1 MKSKRFMAMAI
12 VAGFCVAALGASA
25 AQQTTG
31 QQAAGTEAQQKPQM
45 TMKEIKQKLG
55 IIVFPAKG
63 QTPEQQE
70 ADEWT
75 CLEWSL
81 DQAGLGANAGQQD
94 VQAAGDAAKAQA
106 KDATKGAAV
115 AGAAK
120 GAAAGAIFG
129 AIVGETG
136 EGAAIGAVG
145 GAMKGRRAKKQ
156 AEKQAEA
163 QTEAKVAADNKAKL
177 ETIKKG
183 MAACLESKGYTVQ

>member
-1 MKSKRFMAMAI
+1 MKPKHLISMAML
-12 VAGFCVAALGASA
+12 AGAVGIMALGLA
-25 AQQTTG
+25 AAGSQTTG
-31 QQAAGTEAQQKPQM
+31 TVQVKPKM

-70 ADEWT
+70 ADEWA
-75 CLEWSL
+75 CLEWSIN
-81 DQAGLGANAGQQD
+81 QSGLGPNAGQQD

-106 KDATKGAAV
+106 KEATTGAAV

-120 GAAAGAIFG
+120 GAAVGAIFG
-129 AIVGETG
+129 AITGDTG
-136 EGAAIGAVG
+136 EGAAVGAVAG
-145 GAMKGRRAKKQ
+145 GLKGRQAKKQ

-163 QTEAKVAADNKAKL
+163 QAEAKVAADNKAKL

-183 MAACLESKGYTVQ
+183 MAACLEAKGYTIQ

>member
-1 MKSKRFMAMAI
+1 MRSKNTIAMGML
-12 VAGFCVAALGASA
+12 AGLVCILALGLA
-25 AQQTTG
+25 AAG
-31 QQAAGTEAQQKPQM
+31 SQAAGTQTQAKPQM

-70 ADEWT
+70 ADEWA
-75 CLEWSL
+75 CLQWSI
-81 DQAGLGANAGQQD
+81 DQSGLGPNAGQQD
-94 VQAAGDAAKAQA
+94 PNAAGEAAKAQA
-106 KDATKGAAV
+106 KEATTGAAV

-120 GAAAGAIFG
+120 GAAVGAIFG
-129 AIVGETG
+129 AITGDAG
-136 EGAAIGAVG
+136 EGAGVGAVG
-145 GAMKGRRAKKQ
+145 GALAGRRAKKQ

-163 QTEAKVAADNKAKL
+163 QAEAKVAADNKAKL

>member
-1 MKSKRFMAMAI
+1 MKPKHTLAMGMMAGLVGI
-12 VAGFCVAALGASA
+12 AALGLA
-25 AQQTTG
+25 AAG
-31 QQAAGTEAQQKPQM
+31 QQAAATQAQPKPQM

-70 ADEWT
+70 ADEWA
-75 CLEWSL
+75 CLEWSMN
-81 DQAGLGANAGQQD
+81 QAGLGANAGQQD

-106 KDATKGAAV
+106 KDATTGAAV

-120 GAAAGAIFG
+120 GAAVGAIFG
-129 AIVGETG
+129 AIVGDTG
-136 EGAAIGAVG
+136 EGAAVGAVG
-145 GAMKGRRAKKQ
+145 GALKGRRAKKQ
-156 AEKQAEA
+156 VEKQAEA
-163 QTEAKVAADNKAKL
+163 QAEAKVAADNKAKL